1 MIKWKASEKTV
12 FFLKN
17 LLQGII
23 WFALIIAAYFLFNYY
38 FDFDI
43 DAILKPYLDNTA
55 LVYSIYSLSEI
66 LFGILPPE
74 FFMIWG
80 LRSGLVWDYI
90 GIVFLL
96 AVISYLAGLLGFL
109 FGNYLTKTIIFR
121 YIRKRFLS
129 KYQSL
134 LNKYGAFLIL
144 VAALTPLPYSAISML
159 IGSFHYPISRYL
171 FWASSR
177 FIRFAVYGYI
187 IWEAIA

>member
-1 MIKWKASEKTV
+1 MIKWKAGEKTI

-17 LLQGII
+17 LLKGII
-23 WFALIIAAYFLFNYY
+23 WFIVIITAYFLVHYY
-38 FDFDI
+38 VDI
-43 DAILKPYLDNTA
+43 DIESILKPYLDNTT
-55 LVYSIYSLSEI
+55 LVYSTYSLSEI
-66 LFGILPPE
+66 LFGIIPPE

-80 LRSGLVWDYI
+80 LRSGIVWDYI
-90 GIVFLL
+90 GIVFIL
-96 AVISYLAGLLGFL
+96 ALISYTAGLLGFL
-109 FGNYLTKTIIFR
+109 FGNYLTRTITFR

-159 IGSFHYPISRYL
+159 VGSFHYPISRYMI
-171 FWASSR
+171 WASSR
-177 FIRFAVYGYI
+177 FIRFAIYGYI